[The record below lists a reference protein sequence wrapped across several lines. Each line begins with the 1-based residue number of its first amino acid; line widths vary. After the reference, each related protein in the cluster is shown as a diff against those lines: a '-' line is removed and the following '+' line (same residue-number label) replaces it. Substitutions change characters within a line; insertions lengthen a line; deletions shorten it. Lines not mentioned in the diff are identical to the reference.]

1 MVLKLMRIIVK
12 KRTIILALL
21 CIAIGFTF
29 AYRIYVTPKAD
40 SEPWTISKT
49 SDNSKKFITKETLV
63 TQIKQKQKLIT
74 TEVNLNEKITID
86 NSWGNLSIFKKIQ
99 NINFIGTGLYVI
111 DLSTINPNDITIDNN
126 GISMKLPKPSVEM
139 VTLNEEKTVFSP
151 LEKGLLRFSDI
162 KLSPEEH
169 EELTSVVKNKM
180 KNKMLENQYY
190 NIALNNSKESM
201 KALIQSISGNNN
213 NYNIEISFN

>member
-1 MVLKLMRIIVK
+1 MRIIVK

-86 NSWGNLSIFKKIQ
+86 NSWGNLSILKKIQ

-111 DLSTINPNDITIDNN
+111 DLSTINSNDITIDDN

-151 LEKGLLRFSDI
+151 PEKGLLRFSDI

-169 EELTSVVKNKM
+169 EQLTSVVKNKM

-201 KALIQSISGNNN
+201 KALIQSISDNNN
-213 NYNIEISFN
+213 NYNIGISFN

>member
-1 MVLKLMRIIVK
+1 MRIIVK